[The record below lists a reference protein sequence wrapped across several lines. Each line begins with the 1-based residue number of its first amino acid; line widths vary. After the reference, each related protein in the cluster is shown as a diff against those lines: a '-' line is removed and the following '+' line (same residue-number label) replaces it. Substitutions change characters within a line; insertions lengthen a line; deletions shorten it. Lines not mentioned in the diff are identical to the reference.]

1 MARPCSPPSSHQ
13 PYTVRTQ
20 GSDGKKGAPGR
31 SLAPLQDPV
40 TLLPAGRLG
49 APPGATDQA
58 QRGGRASWGR
68 GGGLGSQ
75 PAPTSSAWVALRPRV
90 VPETRSRASAGG
102 PRRPSAHLAGPN
114 RTLRS
119 HFKRG
124 RSFSEVSALTFPF
137 HHHPRRTRYPVPV
150 SRNAAT

>member
-1 MARPCSPPSSHQ
+1 MRCGTPLFSPSSHQ

-20 GSDGKKGAPGR
+20 GSDDKKGALGR
-31 SLAPLQDPV
+31 SLAPPQDPV
-40 TLLPAGRLG
+40 TPLPAGRLG

-58 QRGGRASWGR
+58 QHGGRASRGR

-75 PAPTSSAWVALRPRV
+75 PAPTSSAWVAGCTHVWCPRPAAAQA
-90 VPETRSRASAGG
+90 RAD
-102 PRRPSAHLAGPN
+102 LADPN

-137 HHHPRRTRYPVPV
+137 HHYPRHTRYPVPV